1 MSFLQSRPPGARC
14 LPRLFSLYPL
24 ELAIQKAFKFVGV
37 GMNLEPKKF
46 QEKSLYFTSLGCSK
60 NLVDSQVM
68 LGHLKLDGF
77 KIATAPEDAEVIIVN
92 TCSFVEAA
100 KVESI
105 ETVLDLA
112 TYKEDGKC
120 QALVMSGCMAQRY
133 AGELEAEMPEI
144 DMFIGTG
151 EYHKIVPLLKAME
164 DGKLEKKSFVEIPK
178 FIHTEF
184 DPRLNTS
191 PFYMAW
197 LKISEGC
204 NRNCTFCIIPTLRG
218 KLRSRTID
226 SLVAEAEALAKTG
239 VRELNLISQDF
250 SDYGVDLEG
259 GGKKDG
265 KNPMIYELLSR
276 LEKVE
281 GIDWVRVFYFYPD
294 DLTEDVMDLM
304 ASSNKITKYLDMPVQ
319 HFADGVLKRMNRRA
333 TEELIHQ
340 KIDTLRSKI
349 PGIVLR
355 TSIIVGFPGETEED
369 FQALLNGIKKAR
381 FNHLGVFKYSDEE
394 GTPAVRLKNKVPQ
407 EVIDERFEQLYEAQ
421 KEIARELN
429 QEYLGKIID
438 VLVEGQH
445 EETDLLLQGRHS
457 GQAPDIDGKV
467 IINDGFAKAGDI
479 VKVEITDVL
488 DYDLVGR
495 IITA

>member
-1 MSFLQSRPPGARC
+1 
-14 LPRLFSLYPL
+14 
-24 ELAIQKAFKFVGV
+24 
-37 GMNLEPKKF
+37 MNLDTTKKF

-77 KIATAPEDAEVIIVN
+77 KIATSPDDAEVIIVN

-100 KVESI
+100 KIESI

-112 TYKEDGKC
+112 TYKENGKC

-151 EYHKIVPLLKAME
+151 EYQKIVPLLKAME

-218 KLRSRTID
+218 KLRSRSVD
-226 SLVAEAEALAKTG
+226 SLVAEAEQLAKTG

-250 SDYGVDLEG
+250 SDYGVDLDG
-259 GGKKDG
+259 GGKQEG

-304 ASSNKITKYLDMPVQ
+304 ASSKKITKYLDMPVQ
-319 HFADGVLKRMNRRA
+319 HFADGVLKRMNRRV
-333 TEELIHQ
+333 TEEVIHQ
-340 KIDTLRSKI
+340 KISTLREKI

-369 FQALLNGIKKAR
+369 FEALLRGIQTAK

-407 EVIDERFEQLYEAQ
+407 DVIDERFEKLYEAQ

-429 QEYLGKIID
+429 QNYLGQVIE

-445 EETDLLLQGRHS
+445 EETELLLQGRHA

-467 IINDGFAKAGDI
+467 IINDGMAKAGDI
-479 VKVEITDVL
+479 VRVEITDVL

-495 IITA
+495 IV

>member
-1 MSFLQSRPPGARC
+1 MQLG
-14 LPRLFSLYPL
+14 
-24 ELAIQKAFKFVGV
+24 
-37 GMNLEPKKF
+37 PKKF
-46 QEKSLYFTSLGCSK
+46 EEKSLYFTSLGCSK

-77 KIATAPEDAEVIIVN
+77 TVAQTPEEAEVIIVN

-100 KVESI
+100 KMESI

-112 TYKEDGKC
+112 NYKEDGKC

-133 AGELEAEMPEI
+133 ANELEGEMPEV

-164 DGKLEKKSFVEIPK
+164 EGKLEKKSFVEIPRY
-178 FIHTEF
+178 IHTEF

-218 KLRSRTID
+218 KLRSRTVE
-226 SLVAEAEALAKTG
+226 SLVKEAEQLASSG

-250 SDYGVDLEG
+250 SDYGVDLPG
-259 GGKKDG
+259 GGKIEG
-265 KNPMIYELLSR
+265 KNPLIYQLLSE
-276 LEKVE
+276 LEKVQ

-294 DLTEDVMDLM
+294 DLTDDVMDLM
-304 ASSNKITKYLDMPVQ
+304 ASSKKITKYLDMPVQ
-319 HFADGVLKRMNRRA
+319 HFSTDVLKRMNRRV
-333 TEELIHQ
+333 TKETIHQ
-340 KIDTLRSKI
+340 KIKTLREKI

-369 FQALLNGIKKAR
+369 FNALVEGIKLAR

-394 GTPAVRLKNKVPQ
+394 GTPAVRLKNKVSQ
-407 EVIDERFEQLYEAQ
+407 EVIDERFEKLYEIQ

-429 QEYLGKIID
+429 QEYLGKVID
-438 VLVEGQH
+438 VLVEGAH
-445 EETDLLLQGRHS
+445 EETDLLLQGRHA

-467 IINDGFAKAGDI
+467 IINDGMAKAGEI
-479 VKVEITDVL
+479 VKVEITEVL

-495 IITA
+495 IV

>member
-1 MSFLQSRPPGARC
+1 MQTT
-14 LPRLFSLYPL
+14 
-24 ELAIQKAFKFVGV
+24 
-37 GMNLEPKKF
+37 NTKF
-46 QEKSLYFTSLGCSK
+46 QEKSLYFSSLGCSK

-68 LGHLKLDGF
+68 LGHLGLDGF
-77 KIATAPEDAEVIIVN
+77 SITQDPAQAEVIIVN

-105 ETVLDLA
+105 ETVLEYSD
-112 TYKEDGKC
+112 YKDPANGNCK
-120 QALVMSGCMAQRY
+120 ALVMSGCMAQRY
-133 AGELEAEMPEI
+133 HGELENEMPEV

-151 EYHKIVPLLKAME
+151 EYNKIVPLLKAFE
-164 DGKLEKKSFVEIPK
+164 EGKLEKKSFVEIPK
-178 FIHTEF
+178 YIHTEF

-191 PFYMAW
+191 PGYMAW

-218 KLRSRTID
+218 KLRSRSVE
-226 SLVAEAEALAKTG
+226 SLVKEARSLTESG
-239 VRELNLISQDF
+239 VKELNLISQDF
-250 SDYGVDLEG
+250 SDYGSDFEG
-259 GGKKDG
+259 FEKVDG
-265 KNPMIYELLSR
+265 KNAQIHGMLKALQDHSGAEWI
-276 LEKVE
+276 
-281 GIDWVRVFYFYPD
+281 RVFYFYPD

-304 ASSNKITKYLDMPVQ
+304 ASSDKICKYLDMPVQ
-319 HFADGVLKRMNRRA
+319 HFSDKVLRRMNRRA
-333 TEELIHQ
+333 TGELIHS
-340 KIDTLRSKI
+340 KIKTLREKI

-369 FQALLNGIKKAR
+369 FEKLVEGIKVVR

-394 GTPAVRLKNKVPQ
+394 GTPALRLKDKVPQ
-407 EVIDERFEQLYEAQ
+407 EVIEERFERLYEVQ

-429 QEYLGKIID
+429 QEYLGKTLE
-438 VLVEGQH
+438 VLVEGAH
-445 EETDLLLQGRHS
+445 EETDLLLQGRHQ

-467 IINDGFAKAGDI
+467 IINDGLAKAGDI

-495 IITA
+495 IVG

>member
-1 MSFLQSRPPGARC
+1 MDTQTQQ
-14 LPRLFSLYPL
+14 FS
-24 ELAIQKAFKFVGV
+24 
-37 GMNLEPKKF
+37 
-46 QEKSLYFTSLGCSK
+46 EKSLYFTSLGCSK

-68 LGHLKLDGF
+68 LGHLGLDGF
-77 KIATAPEDAEVIIVN
+77 SIAQEPESAEVIIVN

-112 TYKEDGKC
+112 DFKDPEVGNCK
-120 QALVMSGCMAQRY
+120 ALVMSGCMAQRY
-133 AGELEAEMPEI
+133 YGELEKEMPEV

-151 EYHKIVPLLKAME
+151 EYHKIVPLLKAFE
-164 DGKLEKKSFVEIPK
+164 EGKLEKKSFVEIPK

-191 PFYMAW
+191 PGYMAW

-218 KLRSRTID
+218 RLRSRSIE
-226 SLVAEAEALAKTG
+226 SLVTEAKALTESG
-239 VRELNLISQDF
+239 VKELNLISQDF
-250 SDYGVDLEG
+250 SDYGSDFEG
-259 GGKKDG
+259 FSRQDN
-265 KNPMIYELLSR
+265 KNPVIYNMLKSLQDESHA
-276 LEKVE
+276 EW
-281 GIDWVRVFYFYPD
+281 IRVFYFYPD

-304 ASSNKITKYLDMPVQ
+304 ASSDKICKYLDMPIQ
-319 HFADGVLKRMNRRA
+319 HFSSAVLRRMNRKA
-333 TEELIHQ
+333 TNELIHE
-340 KIDTLRSKI
+340 KIEKLRSKI

-355 TSIIVGFPGETEED
+355 TSVIVGFPGETEED
-369 FQALLNGIKKAR
+369 FEMLIEGVKKAR

-394 GTPAVRLKNKVPQ
+394 GTPALRLKNKVPQ
-407 EVIDERFEQLYEAQ
+407 EVIDERFERLYEVQ

-429 QEYLGKIID
+429 QGYLGQTID
-438 VLVEGQH
+438 VLVEGVH
-445 EETDLLLQGRHS
+445 EETELLLQGRHQ

-467 IINDGFAKAGDI
+467 IINDGMAKAGEI

-495 IITA
+495 ILS

>member
-1 MSFLQSRPPGARC
+1 MTIVSSEG
-14 LPRLFSLYPL
+14 
-24 ELAIQKAFKFVGV
+24 KFK
-37 GMNLEPKKF
+37 
-46 QEKSLYFTSLGCSK
+46 EKSLFFTSLGCSK

-77 KIATAPEDAEVIIVN
+77 KIAQAPEDAEVIIVN

-100 KVESI
+100 KRESI
-105 ETVLDLA
+105 DTVLDLA
-112 TYKEDGKC
+112 QFKEEGKC

-133 AGELEAEMPEI
+133 HGELESEMPEI

-151 EYHKIVPLLKAME
+151 EYHKIVPLLKALDE
-164 DGKLEKKSFVEIPK
+164 GKLEKKSFVEIPK
-178 FIHTEF
+178 YIHTEF

-191 PFYMAW
+191 PGYMAW

-218 KLRSRTID
+218 KLRSRSVD
-226 SLVAEAEALAKTG
+226 SLVAEAKNLAQQG

-265 KNPMIYELLSR
+265 KNPMIYQLLSE

-281 GIDWVRVFYFYPD
+281 GIDWIRVFYFYPD
-294 DLTEDVMDLM
+294 DLTEDVMELM
-304 ASSNKITKYLDMPVQ
+304 SRSTKITKYLDMPIQ
-319 HFADGVLKRMNRRA
+319 HFADGVLRRMNRRA
-333 TEELIHQ
+333 TGELIH
-340 KIDTLRSKI
+340 SKI
-349 PGIVLR
+349 ARLREHVPGIVLR
-355 TSIIVGFPGETEED
+355 TSVIVGFPGETEED
-369 FQALLNGIKKAR
+369 FQALLEGVRAAR
-381 FNHLGVFKYSDEE
+381 FHHLGVFKYSDEE
-394 GTPAVRLKNKVPQ
+394 GTPAVRLGNKVP
-407 EVIDERFEQLYEAQ
+407 EDIIEDRFEQLYELQ

-429 QEYLGKIID
+429 QEFVGKVID
-438 VLVEGQH
+438 VLVEGPH
-445 EETDLLLQGRHS
+445 EETDLLLQGRHA

-467 IINDGFAKAGDI
+467 IINDGMAKAGEI
-479 VKVEITDVL
+479 VKVEITEVL

-495 IITA
+495 IVEVQ

>member
-1 MSFLQSRPPGARC
+1 
-14 LPRLFSLYPL
+14 
-24 ELAIQKAFKFVGV
+24 
-37 GMNLEPKKF
+37 MNVETKKF

-77 KIATAPEDAEVIIVN
+77 SIAQTPEEAEVIIVN

-112 TYKEDGKC
+112 THKENGKC

-133 AGELEAEMPEI
+133 AGELEKEMPEI

-164 DGKLEKKSFVEIPK
+164 EGKLEKKSFVEIPR

-218 KLRSRTID
+218 KLRSRTVD
-226 SLVAEAEALAKTG
+226 SLVKEAEQLAATG

-250 SDYGVDLEG
+250 SDYGVDLAG
-259 GGKKDG
+259 GGKQDG

-276 LEKVE
+276 LEEVE

-304 ASSNKITKYLDMPVQ
+304 AKSPKITKYLDMPVQ
-319 HFADGVLKRMNRRA
+319 HFADGVLKRMNRRV
-333 TEELIHQ
+333 TGDVIHE
-340 KIDTLRSKI
+340 KIRILREKI

-369 FQALLNGIKKAR
+369 FQALLDGIKAAR

-407 EVIDERFEQLYEAQ
+407 DVIDDRFEQLYEAQ
-421 KEIARELN
+421 REIARELN
-429 QEYLGKIID
+429 QAYLGKVID
-438 VLVEGQH
+438 VLVEGPH
-445 EETDLLLQGRHS
+445 EETELLLQGRHA

-467 IINDGFAKAGDI
+467 IINDGLAKAGDI

-495 IITA
+495 IL

>member
-1 MSFLQSRPPGARC
+1 
-14 LPRLFSLYPL
+14 
-24 ELAIQKAFKFVGV
+24 
-37 GMNLEPKKF
+37 MNLETKKF
-46 QEKSLYFTSLGCSK
+46 ESKSLYFTSLGCSK

-77 KIATAPEDAEVIIVN
+77 TIANEPQDAEVIIVN

-100 KVESI
+100 KMESI

-112 TYKEDGKC
+112 SYKEDGNCK
-120 QALVMSGCMAQRY
+120 ALVMSGCMAQRY
-133 AGELEAEMPEI
+133 ANELENEMPEI

-151 EYHKIVPLLKAME
+151 EYHKIVPLLRAME
-164 DGKLEKKSFVEIPK
+164 EGKLEKKSFVEIPR

-218 KLRSRTID
+218 KLRSRTVD
-226 SLVAEAEALAKTG
+226 SLVKEAEQLAATG

-250 SDYGVDLEG
+250 SDYGVDLQG
-259 GGKKDG
+259 GGKEEG
-265 KNPMIYELLSR
+265 KNPMIYDLLSR

-281 GIDWVRVFYFYPD
+281 GIDWIRVFYFYPD

-304 ASSNKITKYLDMPVQ
+304 SKSKKITKYLDMPVQ
-319 HFADGVLKRMNRRA
+319 HFADGVLKRMNRRV
-333 TEELIHQ
+333 TGNVINQ
-340 KIDTLRSKI
+340 KIQTLREKI

-369 FQALLNGIKKAR
+369 FAALVEGIKSAR

-407 EVIDERFEQLYEAQ
+407 EIIDERFEKLYEVQ

-429 QEYLGKIID
+429 QEYLGKVIE
-438 VLVEGQH
+438 VLVEGPH
-445 EETDLLLQGRHS
+445 EETELLLQGRHS

-467 IINDGFAKAGDI
+467 IINDGFAKAGDL
-479 VKVEITDVL
+479 VKVEITEVL

-495 IITA
+495 II

>member
-1 MSFLQSRPPGARC
+1 
-14 LPRLFSLYPL
+14 
-24 ELAIQKAFKFVGV
+24 
-37 GMNLEPKKF
+37 MNVEIKKF
-46 QEKSLYFTSLGCSK
+46 QDKSIYFTSLGCSK

-77 KIATAPEDAEVIIVN
+77 TIAQRPQDAEVIIVN

-105 ETVLDLA
+105 ETVLELA

-133 AGELEAEMPEI
+133 AGELEKEMPEI

-164 DGKLEKKSFVEIPK
+164 DGKLEKKSFVEIPR

-218 KLRSRTID
+218 KLRSRTVD
-226 SLVAEAEALAKTG
+226 SLVREAEQLVATG

-259 GGKKDG
+259 GGKSDG

-281 GIDWVRVFYFYPD
+281 GVDWVRVFYFYPD
-294 DLTEDVMDLM
+294 DLTEDVMDLI
-304 ASSNKITKYLDMPVQ
+304 ARSDKITKYLDMPVQ
-319 HFADGVLKRMNRRA
+319 HFADGVLKRMNRRV
-333 TEELIHQ
+333 TGEIIHE
-340 KIDTLRSKI
+340 KIRLLREKI

-369 FQALLNGIKKAR
+369 FQALLDGIKTAK
-381 FNHLGVFKYSDEE
+381 FNHLGVFKYSDED
-394 GTPAVRLKNKVPQ
+394 GTPAVRLKNKVSQ
-407 EVIDERFEQLYEAQ
+407 DVIDARFEQLYEAQ
-421 KEIARELN
+421 REIARELN
-429 QEYLGKIID
+429 QAYLGTVID
-438 VLVEGQH
+438 VLIEGQH
-445 EETDLLLQGRHS
+445 EETELLLQGRHA

-467 IINDGFAKAGDI
+467 IINDGIAKDGEI

-495 IITA
+495 II

>member
-1 MSFLQSRPPGARC
+1 MTTG
-14 LPRLFSLYPL
+14 
-24 ELAIQKAFKFVGV
+24 
-37 GMNLEPKKF
+37 PKSF

-77 KIATAPEDAEVIIVN
+77 KMATTPEDAEVIIVN

-100 KVESI
+100 KMESI
-105 ETVLDLA
+105 ETVLELA
-112 TYKEDGKC
+112 QFKDDGKC

-133 AGELEAEMPEI
+133 AGELEQEMPEI

-164 DGKLEKKSFVEIPK
+164 EGKLDKKSFVEIPR

-184 DPRLNTS
+184 DPRINTS

-218 KLRSRTID
+218 KLRSRTIE
-226 SLVAEAEALAKTG
+226 SLVKESENLASSG

-250 SDYGVDLEG
+250 SDYGVDLSG
-259 GGKKDG
+259 GGKIDN
-265 KNPMIYELLSR
+265 KNPMIFDLLTQ
-276 LEKVE
+276 LEKVN
-281 GIDWVRVFYFYPD
+281 GIDWIRVFYFYPD

-304 ASSNKITKYLDMPVQ
+304 ASSQKITKYLDMPIQ
-319 HFADGVLKRMNRRA
+319 HFADGVLRRMNRRV
-333 TEELIHQ
+333 TGEVIHQ
-340 KIDTLRSKI
+340 KIEKLRQKI

-355 TSIIVGFPGETEED
+355 TSVIVGFPGETQED
-369 FQALLNGIKKAR
+369 FEYLIEGIKKAR

-394 GTPAVRLKNKVPQ
+394 GTPAVRLKDKVPQ
-407 EVIDERFEQLYEAQ
+407 EIIDERFEQIYEVQ
-421 KEIARELN
+421 REIARELN
-429 QEYLGKIID
+429 QAYLGKVIE

-445 EETDLLLQGRHS
+445 EETELLLQGRHA

-467 IINDGFAKAGDI
+467 IINDGFAKAGEI
-479 VKVEITDVL
+479 VKVEITEVL

-495 IITA
+495 IVSVGN

>member
-1 MSFLQSRPPGARC
+1 MSIIPTTST
-14 LPRLFSLYPL
+14 
-24 ELAIQKAFKFVGV
+24 KFA
-37 GMNLEPKKF
+37 
-46 QEKSLYFTSLGCSK
+46 EKSLYFTSLGCSK

-77 KIATAPEDAEVIIVN
+77 KIAQNPEDAEVIIVN

-105 ETVLDLA
+105 ETVLGLA
-112 TYKEDGKC
+112 EHKETGKC

-133 AGELEAEMPEI
+133 HGELEAEMPEI

-151 EYHKIVPLLKAME
+151 EYQKIVPLLKALDE
-164 DGKLEKKSFVEIPK
+164 GKLDKKSFVEIPK
-178 FIHTEF
+178 YIHTEF

-191 PFYMAW
+191 PGHMAW

-218 KLRSRTID
+218 KLRSRSVE
-226 SLVAEAEALAKTG
+226 SLVTEAKNLASQG

-259 GGKKDG
+259 GGKKEG
-265 KNPMIYELLSR
+265 KNPLIYKLLSE

-294 DLTEDVMDLM
+294 DLTDDVMELM
-304 ASSNKITKYLDMPVQ
+304 AKSTKITKYLDMPIQ
-319 HFADGVLKRMNRRA
+319 HFADGVLRRMNRRA
-333 TEELIHQ
+333 TGELIH
-340 KIDTLRSKI
+340 SKI
-349 PGIVLR
+349 KKLREYVPGIVLR
-355 TSIIVGFPGETEED
+355 TSVIVGFPGETEED
-369 FQALLNGIKKAR
+369 FEALLEGVKSAR

-394 GTPAVRLKNKVPQ
+394 GTSAVRLKDKVPQ
-407 EVIDERFEQLYEAQ
+407 EIIEERFEILYETQ

-429 QEYLGKIID
+429 QDYLGKVID
-438 VLVEGQH
+438 VLMEGEH
-445 EETDLLLQGRHS
+445 EETELLLQGRHA
-457 GQAPDIDGKV
+457 GQAPDIDGRV
-467 IINDGFAKAGDI
+467 IINDGMARAGEI
-479 VKVEITDVL
+479 VKVEITEVL

-495 IITA
+495 IVSVQ

>member
-1 MSFLQSRPPGARC
+1 MA
-14 LPRLFSLYPL
+14 
-24 ELAIQKAFKFVGV
+24 
-37 GMNLEPKKF
+37 LEPKNF
-46 QEKSLYFTSLGCSK
+46 NEKSLYFTSLGCSK

-77 KIATAPEDAEVIIVN
+77 KIASAPEEAEVIIVN

-100 KVESI
+100 KMESI

-112 TYKEDGKC
+112 NYKEEGKC

-133 AGELEAEMPEI
+133 ANELESEMPEV

-226 SLVAEAEALAKTG
+226 SLVKEAEQLASTG

-250 SDYGVDLEG
+250 SDYGVDLPG
-259 GGKKDG
+259 GGKQEG
-265 KNPMIYELLSR
+265 KNPLIYELLSR

-281 GIDWVRVFYFYPD
+281 GIDWIRVFYFYPD
-294 DLTEDVMDLM
+294 DLTDDVMDLM
-304 ASSNKITKYLDMPVQ
+304 ASSKKITKYLDMPVQ
-319 HFADGVLKRMNRRA
+319 HFSTDVLKRMNRRV
-333 TEELIHQ
+333 TKETIHQ
-340 KIDTLRSKI
+340 KIKTLREKI

-369 FQALLNGIKKAR
+369 FQALLEGIKLAR

-394 GTPAVRLKNKVPQ
+394 GTPAVRLKNKVA
-407 EVIDERFEQLYEAQ
+407 EDIIEERFEKLYELQ

-429 QEYLGKIID
+429 QDYLGKIIE
-438 VLVEGQH
+438 VLVEGPH
-445 EETDLLLQGRHS
+445 EETNLLLQGRHA

-467 IINDGFAKAGDI
+467 IINDGMAKAGEI
-479 VKVEITDVL
+479 VKVEITEVL

-495 IITA
+495 II

>member
-1 MSFLQSRPPGARC
+1 MSLTPVTS
-14 LPRLFSLYPL
+14 S
-24 ELAIQKAFKFVGV
+24 KFA
-37 GMNLEPKKF
+37 
-46 QEKSLYFTSLGCSK
+46 EKSLYFTSLGCSK

-77 KIATAPEDAEVIIVN
+77 TIAQNPAEAEVIIVN

-105 ETVLDLA
+105 ETVLGLA
-112 TYKEDGKC
+112 ENKETGKC

-133 AGELEAEMPEI
+133 AGELEADMPEV

-151 EYHKIVPLLKAME
+151 EYHKIVPLLKALDE
-164 DGKLEKKSFVEIPK
+164 GKLEKKSFVEIPRY
-178 FIHTEF
+178 IHTEF

-191 PFYMAW
+191 PGHMAW

-218 KLRSRTID
+218 KLRSRTIE
-226 SLVAEAEALAKTG
+226 SLVAEAKNLAAQG

-259 GGKKDG
+259 GGKREG
-265 KNPMIYELLSR
+265 KNPLIYNLLSE

-281 GIDWVRVFYFYPD
+281 GIDWIRVFYFYPD
-294 DLTEDVMDLM
+294 DLTEDVMELM
-304 ASSNKITKYLDMPVQ
+304 AKSTKITKYLDMPIQ
-319 HFADGVLKRMNRRA
+319 HFADGVLRRMNRRA
-333 TEELIHQ
+333 TGELIHL
-340 KIDTLRSKI
+340 KIKRLREHV

-355 TSIIVGFPGETEED
+355 TSVIVGFPGETEED
-369 FQALLNGIKKAR
+369 FQALLEGVKAAR

-394 GTPAVRLKNKVPQ
+394 GTPAVRLKDKVPQ
-407 EVIDERFEQLYEAQ
+407 EIIDQRFEQLYEAQ

-429 QEYLGKIID
+429 QAYIGQVID
-438 VLVEGQH
+438 VLMEGEH
-445 EETDLLLQGRHS
+445 EETDLLLQGRHA
-457 GQAPDIDGKV
+457 GQAPDIDGRV
-467 IINDGFAKAGDI
+467 IINDGIAKAGEI
-479 VKVEITDVL
+479 VKVEITEVL

-495 IITA
+495 IVRIQ

>member
-1 MSFLQSRPPGARC
+1 MSLTPTTST
-14 LPRLFSLYPL
+14 
-24 ELAIQKAFKFVGV
+24 KFA
-37 GMNLEPKKF
+37 
-46 QEKSLYFTSLGCSK
+46 EKSLYFTSLGCSK

-77 KIATAPEDAEVIIVN
+77 TIAQNPADAEVIIVN

-105 ETVLDLA
+105 ETVLGLA
-112 TYKEDGKC
+112 ENKVNGKC

-133 AGELEAEMPEI
+133 SGELEAEMPEI

-151 EYHKIVPLLKAME
+151 EYQKIVPLLKALDE
-164 DGKLEKKSFVEIPK
+164 GKLEKKSFVEIPK
-178 FIHTEF
+178 YIHTEF

-191 PFYMAW
+191 PGHMAW

-218 KLRSRTID
+218 KLRSRTVE
-226 SLVAEAEALAKTG
+226 SLVAEAKNLAGQG

-250 SDYGVDLEG
+250 SDYGVDLDG
-259 GGKKDG
+259 GGKKEG
-265 KNPMIYELLSR
+265 KNPLIYNLLAE

-281 GIDWVRVFYFYPD
+281 GIDWIRVFYFYPD
-294 DLTEDVMDLM
+294 DLTEDVMELM
-304 ASSNKITKYLDMPVQ
+304 AKSTKITKYLDMPIQ
-319 HFADGVLKRMNRRA
+319 HFADGVLRRMNRRA
-333 TEELIHQ
+333 TGELIHS
-340 KIDTLRSKI
+340 KIKTLREHV

-355 TSIIVGFPGETEED
+355 TSVIVGFPGETEED
-369 FQALLNGIKKAR
+369 FQALLEGVKSAR

-394 GTPAVRLKNKVPQ
+394 GTSAVRLKDKISQ
-407 EVIDERFEQLYEAQ
+407 EVIESRFEQLYEAQ

-429 QEYLGKIID
+429 QAYLGKVID
-438 VLVEGQH
+438 VLMEGEH
-445 EETDLLLQGRHS
+445 EETELLLQGRHA
-457 GQAPDIDGKV
+457 GQAPDIDGRV
-467 IINDGFAKAGDI
+467 IINDGVAKAGEI
-479 VKVEITDVL
+479 VKVEITEVL

-495 IITA
+495 IVRIQ